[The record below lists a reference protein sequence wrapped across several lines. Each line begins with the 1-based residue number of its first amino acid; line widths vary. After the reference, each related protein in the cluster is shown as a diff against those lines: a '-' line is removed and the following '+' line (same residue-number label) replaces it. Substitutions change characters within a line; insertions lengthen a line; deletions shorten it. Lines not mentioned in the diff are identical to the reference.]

1 MQITIRP
8 SLLHAPI
15 IGNATN
21 AIDSNTIG
29 SNTATNVVFRAQ
41 KSPKTAVTEMFNL
54 LRNRIAEYNKRCDLV
69 RHTIRGT
76 FLAAIT
82 KVVNLFAAS
91 YSQLQD
97 YYVEFST
104 AMLAGAM
111 NQSTDSAARHIKK
124 MLVLGFL
131 RETDIAPTHRHF
143 ARFNTV
149 YRVDLAAINDAAIT
163 RLMEQEQEDDINPN
177 LGLLKKHRKP
187 RKRVQEDVQVEPVE
201 SEPVQAVEAIAVE
214 AATEAG
220 QQPAELV
227 EDVETEVVFVE
238 AGDDGD
244 GQSLYECY
252 MTDEEAANSPYVSL
266 PKFKASNQ
274 SPCVAIPVYC
284 VMPFYA
290 NLTQLNR
297 KITNITNQLKISSDT
312 FCMCRKLRHIFN
324 SNFSKVEGITYK
336 KLFKSN

>member
-1 MQITIRP
+1 MQITTRP

-15 IGNATN
+15 IGNAAN
-21 AIDSNTIG
+21 VICNNTIG
-29 SNTATNVVFRAQ
+29 NNTAVFRAK

-54 LRNRIAEYNKRCDLV
+54 LKARIAEYNFTCKLL

-76 FLAAIT
+76 FLAAI
-82 KVVNLFAAS
+82 KNVVNLFAPS

-131 RETDIAPTHRHF
+131 QETDIAPTHKHF

-149 YRVDLAAINDAAIT
+149 YRVDLTAINSEAIAK
-163 RLMEQEQEDDINPN
+163 LIEQEKEDDINPN

-187 RKRVQEDVQVEPVE
+187 RKQVQAEPVE
-201 SEPVQAVEAIAVE
+201 GEPAQAVEAIAVE
-214 AATEAG
+214 ATTTEG

-227 EDVETEVVFVE
+227 EDVEAEVVFVE

-252 MTDEEAANSPYVSL
+252 MTDEEAAQSPYVS
-266 PKFKASNQ
+266 PAKFEASNL
-274 SPCVAIPVYC
+274 SPCIAVPVYC

-297 KITNITNQLKISSDT
+297 KITNITNQLKINDT
-312 FCMCRKLRHIFN
+312 SFCIYRNLRHIFN
-324 SNFSKVEGITYK
+324 SNFSIVKGITYK